1 MPSNPILTQ
10 PTSPLNKDPPLDKGN
25 LICLI
30 ECLPQLKAILYFMVV
45 MHFMVFNS
53 MFHPLPFHTTNH
65 GVRDTN
71 WIQLSVPKHVPTFN
85 LINSNII
92 PQKDIIIPY
101 MTQTCYLLNSQIF
114 VKFFFFVTMPET
126 LHYTEFITKY
136 CPKYVRLIFSLYF
149 MTKILFSTSLLPLP
163 TPFSL
168 IQPIP
173 SATQPLS
180 LPTSSRLFSSHS
192 LHLPSL
198 YPKPASE
205 KDPQEFTNIA

>member
-1 MPSNPILTQ
+1 MSASPNLKPSYTLWSSC
-10 PTSPLNKDPPLDKGN
+10 TSWS
-25 LICLI
+25 LIACST
-30 ECLPQLKAILYFMVV
+30 
-45 MHFMVFNS
+45 HS
-53 MFHPLPFHTTNH
+53 PFTRQTWGIPNH

-85 LINSNII
+85 LINPNII

-149 MTKILFSTSLLPLP
+149 MTKILFWTSLLPLP

-180 LPTSSRLFSSHS
+180 LPTSSLLFSSHS